1 MFGFCS
7 FVSFENKQQLGT
19 VAATHSNTPNIGT
32 MLQTLKALLLL
43 VNDMCQDTSD
53 PRDFGTIRL
62 VLHSPAYFLAG
73 RTEERFNV
81 TRYY

>member
-1 MFGFCS
+1 MFGFYS

-19 VAATHSNTPNIGT
+19 VAATHSNTQHWNYAPNPQSITSARKRYVSRHFGPKRFRHH
-32 MLQTLKALLLL
+32 QT
-43 VNDMCQDTSD
+43 
-53 PRDFGTIRL
+53 G
-62 VLHSPAYFLAG
+62 SPAYFLAG